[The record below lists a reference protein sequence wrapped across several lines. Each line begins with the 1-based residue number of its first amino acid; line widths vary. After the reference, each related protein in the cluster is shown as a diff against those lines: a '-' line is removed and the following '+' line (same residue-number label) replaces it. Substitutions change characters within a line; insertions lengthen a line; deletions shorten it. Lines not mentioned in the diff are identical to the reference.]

1 MLYDSLMHAP
11 VQGTEMRS
19 IRTKAKEKPLLF
31 VLPCNNYVHLLIQNA
46 SSNCGSAG
54 SADNVIGVGVC
65 AMARK
70 LGEGNQL

>member
-1 MLYDSLMHAP
+1 LDVKIIEQEINGIH
-11 VQGTEMRS
+11 GIKR
-19 IRTKAKEKPLLF
+19 KPLLF

-70 LGEGNQL
+70 